1 MESPP
6 GARGDVGW
14 PTRLPAPRAKE
25 NRTPGGTAMRRAVAG
40 REIFGSGEVRRARAW
55 QPGWGDWR
63 RAAAGRLPGRV
74 GCAAWAGTM
83 SHESTARDGRKM
95 HYAWVVAGVTFVTLL
110 AAAGARA
117 TPGVTLL
124 PLGNEFQWS
133 RAKVSAIISINIFL
147 YGLIGPFAAALYQ
160 RFGLRRCMVAG
171 MALLSA
177 GYALSMVATAYWQF
191 VVLWGLVVG
200 AGSGLAATVL
210 GAAVANRW
218 FTERRGLVMGVLTAS
233 TATGQLVFLPWMAAA
248 VTAQGWR
255 AAPLIVALATVAVMP
270 VIWFFMRDD
279 PREVGGRPYGETGP
293 ESESESESES
303 ERARERERGG
313 RAATG
318 TPAKRALAVLVEAMR
333 VRDFWL
339 LAGSFFVCG
348 ASTNGLIGTHL
359 ISAAFDCGIPEVRA
373 AGLLAMMGLFDL
385 VGTTA
390 SGWLSDRYNCRYLLF
405 GYYGLRGLSLL
416 FLPQALL
423 GPVAGLGVFAVFYG
437 LDWIATVPPTVRLT
451 GEVFGREKASI
462 VFGWVVAAHQ
472 VGAAFAAYTA
482 GAVRTSLGSYAWAFL
497 GAGALC
503 LIAAVAVLPI
513 ARGRSAA
520 VA

>member
-1 MESPP
+1 M
-6 GARGDVGW
+6 A
-14 PTRLPAPRAKE
+14 
-25 NRTPGGTAMRRAVAG
+25 
-40 REIFGSGEVRRARAW
+40 
-55 QPGWGDWR
+55 
-63 RAAAGRLPGRV
+63 
-74 GCAAWAGTM
+74 
-83 SHESTARDGRKM
+83 
-95 HYAWVVAGVTFVTLL
+95 FVTLL

-117 TPGVTLL
+117 TPGVILL

-133 RAKVSAIISINIFL
+133 RAKVSSIVSINIFL

-160 RFGLRRCMVAG
+160 RFGLRRTMIAG
-171 MALLSA
+171 MLLLSA
-177 GYALSMVATAYWQF
+177 GYGLSTLATHYWQF
-191 VVLWGLVVG
+191 VVLWGFVVG

-233 TATGQLVFLPWMAAA
+233 TATGQLIFLPSLASA
-248 VTAQGWR
+248 VTADGWR
-255 AAPLIVALATVAVMP
+255 AAPWIVAAATVAVIP

-279 PREVGGRPYGETGP
+279 PRDVGLRPFGESGP
-293 ESESESESES
+293 PDTVKPASPGNP
-303 ERARERERGG
+303 AR
-313 RAATG
+313 
-318 TPAKRALAVLVEAMR
+318 RALAVLVEAVR

-359 ISAAFDCGIPEVRA
+359 VAAAFDCGIPEVRA
-373 AGLLAMMGLFDL
+373 ASLLAVMGLFDL

-405 GYYGLRGLSLL
+405 GYYGLRGLSLM

-423 GPVAGLGVFAVFYG
+423 GPTAGLGVFAVFYG

-451 GEVFGREKASI
+451 AEVFGREKASI
-462 VFGWVVAAHQ
+462 VFGWVVASHQ
-472 VGAAFAAYTA
+472 LGAAFAAYTA
-482 GAVRTSLGSYAWAFL
+482 GVVRTNFGSYAWAFI

-503 LIAAVAVLPI
+503 LFAAAAVLPI
-513 ARGRSAA
+513 ARTRRASVPAA
-520 VA
+520 A

>member
-1 MESPP
+1 MSRA
-6 GARGDVGW
+6 GKAVG
-14 PTRLPAPRAKE
+14 
-25 NRTPGGTAMRRAVAG
+25 GGK
-40 REIFGSGEVRRARAW
+40 
-55 QPGWGDWR
+55 
-63 RAAAGRLPGRV
+63 L
-74 GCAAWAGTM
+74 
-83 SHESTARDGRKM
+83 
-95 HYAWVVAGVTFVTLL
+95 HYAWIVAGVTFVTLL

-117 TPGVTLL
+117 TPGVMLL
-124 PLGNEFQWS
+124 PFGNEFQWS

-160 RFGLRRCMVAG
+160 RFGLRRTMLAA
-171 MALLSA
+171 MTLLST
-177 GYALSMVATAYWQF
+177 GYALSMGATAYWQF

-233 TATGQLVFLPWMAAA
+233 TATGQLVFLPWLASA
-248 VTAQGWR
+248 VTAGGWR
-255 AAPLIVALATVAVMP
+255 AAPMIVALASVAVMP
-270 VIWFFMRDD
+270 VIWLFMRDD
-279 PREVGGRPYGETGP
+279 PRDVGQRPYGEAGAP
-293 ESESESESES
+293 D
-303 ERARERERGG
+303 
-313 RAATG
+313 AAKG
-318 TPAKRALAVLVEAMR
+318 NAGASAGNPAKRAVVVLLEAVR

-373 AGLLAMMGLFDL
+373 AGLLAAMGLFDL

-423 GPVAGLGVFAVFYG
+423 GPVAGLGIFAVFYG

-451 GEVFGREKASI
+451 GEVFGREKAAI
-462 VFGWVVAAHQ
+462 VFGWVAAAHQ
-472 VGAAFAAYTA
+472 VGAAFAAFTA
-482 GAVRTSLGSYAWAFL
+482 GALRTNFGSYAPAFL

-513 ARGRSAA
+513 ARTRR
-520 VA
+520 VALEAGA

>member
-1 MESPP
+1 
-6 GARGDVGW
+6 
-14 PTRLPAPRAKE
+14 
-25 NRTPGGTAMRRAVAG
+25 
-40 REIFGSGEVRRARAW
+40 
-55 QPGWGDWR
+55 
-63 RAAAGRLPGRV
+63 
-74 GCAAWAGTM
+74 M
-83 SHESTARDGRKM
+83 SHAATTKSPKKL
-95 HYAWVVAGVTFVTLL
+95 HYAWVVAAVTFVTLL

-117 TPGVTLL
+117 TPGVTIL

-133 RAKVSAIISINIFL
+133 RAKVSSIVSINIFL

-160 RFGLRRCMVAG
+160 RFGLRRTMLAA
-171 MALLSA
+171 MTLLSA
-177 GYALSMVATAYWQF
+177 GYGLSMAATSYWHF

-200 AGSGLAATVL
+200 AGSGMAATVL

-218 FTERRGLVMGVLTAS
+218 FTARRGLVMGVLTAS

-248 VTAQGWR
+248 VTAEGGPFAWVHGWR
-255 AAPLIVALATVAVMP
+255 AAPMIVVLATLAVMP
-270 VIWFFMRDD
+270 VIWFFMLDD
-279 PREVGGRPYGETGP
+279 PRETGTHPYGEEGATDAP
-293 ESESESESES
+293 S
-303 ERARERERGG
+303 AGG
-313 RAATG
+313 RGLMAGSGNPAT
-318 TPAKRALAVLVEAMR
+318 RALAVLVEATR

-359 ISAAFDCGIPEVRA
+359 IPAAFDCGIPEVRT
-373 AGLLAMMGLFDL
+373 AGLLAAMGLFDL

-405 GYYGLRGLSLL
+405 GYYGLRGLSLV

-423 GPVAGLGVFAVFYG
+423 GPAEGLSVFAVFYG

-482 GAVRTSLGSYAWAFL
+482 GALRTNFGSYAPAFL

-513 ARGRSAA
+513 AKKR
-520 VA
+520 VAGATA